1 MALKLDARVFC
12 LFLLCLAVLPCRLN
26 AQVPTPASV
35 LGHTPGDD
43 FYLADYEDTV
53 RYFHALA
60 DASAG
65 RMKMFTVGKTSEG
78 KDIEI
83 AVISSADNLTKLDE
97 TKKIAGRMAHAAD
110 LTDET
115 ARELAR

>member
-1 MALKLDARVFC
+1 MSLRSRLVP
-12 LFLLCLAVLPCRLN
+12 LCSLAVLVLLASRHAF

-60 DASAG
+60 AAAPD
-65 RMKMFTVGKTSEG
+65 RMKMFTVGESSEG
-78 KDIEI
+78 KKIEI
-83 AVISSADNLTKLDE
+83 AVISSAANIAKLDE
-97 TKKIAGRMAHAAD
+97 TKQI
-110 LTDET
+110 
-115 ARELAR
+115 